1 MRNIYSRVW
10 LAIDVLLLA
19 GMAGMERLVQQ
30 SVVGAGL
37 KPVKVVDGAR
47 AGVEILA
54 GLVRLWRADSDAL

>member
-1 MRNIYSRVW
+1 
-10 LAIDVLLLA
+10 
-19 GMAGMERLVQQ
+19 MERFVQE

-54 GLVRLWRADSDAL
+54 GLVRLLRADAP